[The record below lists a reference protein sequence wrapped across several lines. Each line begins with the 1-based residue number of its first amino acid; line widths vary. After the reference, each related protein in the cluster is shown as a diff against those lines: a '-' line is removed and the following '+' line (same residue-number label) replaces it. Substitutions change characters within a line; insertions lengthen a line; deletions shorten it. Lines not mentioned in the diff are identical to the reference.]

1 MRKIYYTMMLCIFAS
16 MTAAAQNRLKPI
28 DKIEQEIWG
37 KNEYKKMYE
46 EKAQQNF
53 MVFPSFTPPFA
64 LHVYSWDKDKKRL
77 VYKTEAKTYEMETTE
92 VCAKKLKALFEHAVN
107 VSMYPYEHEGLDG
120 TQYFFFD
127 RYKGATCWSPYGNCK
142 RMVDVL
148 TNIMDAVKDKSQER
162 VNAQMPVV
170 DSLTTV
176 FKSYYPDDYFCRKI
190 GSMQYQGVKNYYVTM
205 DVGNT
210 CFKFKKDK
218 YEDGIQK
225 CVDEKYGELVEKVCR
240 ELFINTSVLEDYLYV
255 EVIPD
260 EADIPDNSKKR
271 TFVIHESDMNE
282 ETLAKKIT
290 EWYNKP

>member
-1 MRKIYYTMMLCIFAS
+1 MRKIYFTMMLCIFVS
-16 MTAAAQNRLKPI
+16 MTATAQNRLKPI

-37 KNEYKKMYE
+37 KHEYKKMYE

-53 MVFPSFTPPFA
+53 MVFPSFFPPFA
-64 LHVYSWDKDKKRL
+64 LHVYSRDKDKKRL

-92 VCAKKLKALFEHAVN
+92 VCAKKLKSLFEHAVN
-107 VSMYPYEHEGLDG
+107 VSMYLYNLEGCDG

-148 TNIMDAVKDKSQER
+148 TNIMDAVKDKSQEK
-162 VNAQMPVV
+162 VDAQMPVV
-170 DSLTTV
+170 DSLTSV

-190 GSMQYQGVKNYYVTM
+190 GSLQYEGVKNYYVTM
-205 DVGNT
+205 DVGNA

-218 YEDGIQK
+218 YEDGIK
-225 CVDEKYGELVEKVCR
+225 KSVDEKYGELVEKVYR

-260 EADIPDNSKKR
+260 DEDIPEKGPKY
-271 TFVIHESDMNE
+271 TLVIHESDMNE
-282 ETLAKKIT
+282 VTLIKKIT
-290 EWYNKP
+290 EWYNKL